1 LIEKATLFRS
11 SATGVKNIIDNGDI
25 MHNPAHSVVHLT
37 IRKNKIN
44 LAVGTGVLYL
54 RDNQTYI
61 VTAWYNISGR
71 HTETLELLSKK
82 AAIPNNIVVSFD
94 LEMKQE
100 NISFG

>member
-1 LIEKATLFRS
+1 
-11 SATGVKNIIDNGDI
+11 

-100 NISFG
+100 NISFGWANKDEVLKIILEFAKKKLDENS